1 MQGFFEMSLYLCIA
15 YHSFKRLA
23 GWFRIQQH
31 IDL

>member
-1 MQGFFEMSLYLCIA
+1 MQGFFEMSFYLWYS

-23 GWFRIQQH
+23 GWLCIQQH